1 MSNYNFITDRLAI
14 GNVASR
20 ATPGFCAVVSI
31 LATDRPG
38 TLACEVT
45 GAPEVPNGDKPI
57 AAIAGNPTPWRDR
70 PFMPIPRTMVLRI
83 DLADGESHA
92 LGPAHDRYGKEHP
105 SRGLEDYLDDAT
117 SFIAAHIRRGCVLVH
132 CGAGKSR
139 SVAVVIAYLCR
150 YAGMSY
156 AEAAA
161 FVAER
166 RPGACPAPCF
176 AEAVKRWLQ
185 LDELAMKGP
194 REAVARRLTELS
206 EEMVLADLDGK
217 PSPEQPAWQKPILA
231 RPDDFQAPPRS
242 PIVSIPAPKP
252 AT

>member
-1 MSNYNFITDRLAI
+1 MSDFDFVTDRLAI

-20 ATPGFCAVVSI
+20 ATPGFVAVVSV

-45 GAPEVPNGDKPI
+45 GAPDIPGEI
-57 AAIAGNPTPWRDR
+57 WLPTEA
-70 PFMPIPRTMVLRI
+70 MVRSDTEALPVLHI
-83 DLADGESHA
+83 DLADGECHSM
-92 LGPAHDRYGKEHP
+92 GPAHDRDGKEHP

-150 YAGMSY
+150 YAGMSWI
-156 AEAAA
+156 EAKNLVAA
-161 FVAER
+161 R

-176 AEAVKRWLQ
+176 AEAVKRWLK
-185 LDELAMKGP
+185 LDELELQGP
-194 REAVARRLTELS
+194 RKAGLRRLTEYT
-206 EEMVLADLDGK
+206 EEIGGYDN
-217 PSPEQPAWQKPILA
+217 E
-231 RPDDFQAPPRS
+231 
-242 PIVSIPAPKP
+242 
-252 AT
+252 

>member
-1 MSNYNFITDRLAI
+1 MANFHFVTDRLAV

-45 GAPEVPNGDKPI
+45 GAPEVPESETVKAKPGGRFPW
-57 AAIAGNPTPWRDR
+57 AGLILEQPNH
-70 PFMPIPRTMVLRI
+70 VLHI

-132 CGAGKSR
+132 CVAGTHR
-139 SVAVVIAYLCR
+139 SVAVAVAYFCR
-150 YAGMSY
+150 YAGMNLY
-156 AEAAA
+156 EAKNLV
-161 FVAER
+161 FGCV
-166 RPGACPAPCF
+166 PGAKLYPCF
-176 AEAVKRWLQ
+176 EEVIKRWLK
-185 LDELAMKGP
+185 LDELERQGP
-194 REAVARRLTELS
+194 RHVMLRRLTQQG
-206 EEMVLADLDGK
+206 EEMGMY
-217 PSPEQPAWQKPILA
+217 EQED
-231 RPDDFQAPPRS
+231 RP
-242 PIVSIPAPKP
+242 
-252 AT
+252 

>member
-1 MSNYNFITDRLAI
+1 MSEHNYDFITDRLAI

-45 GAPEVPNGDKPI
+45 GIPKIGHVCDDKDCLHI
-57 AAIAGNPTPWRDR
+57 IPWAH
-70 PFMPIPRTMVLRI
+70 I
-83 DLADGESHA
+83 DLADGECHSM
-92 LGPAHDRYGKEHP
+92 GQPRDRNGQQVP

-117 SFIAAHIRRGCVLVH
+117 SFIAAHLRRGCVLVH

-150 YAGMSY
+150 YAGMSF

-176 AEAVKRWLQ
+176 AEAIKRWLR
-185 LDELAMKGP
+185 LDELATKGP
-194 REAVARRLTELS
+194 REAIARRLTELT
-206 EEMVLADLDGK
+206 EEMGGYDT
-217 PSPEQPAWQKPILA
+217 P
-231 RPDDFQAPPRS
+231 
-242 PIVSIPAPKP
+242 
-252 AT
+252 